1 MSDSDGGEKKAGVP
15 SWQLKT
21 KDESAKEE
29 QKPAP
34 ESPSRATIIE
44 QAKKFLEE
52 DEVRNASTDKKIS
65 FLESKGLRSE
75 EIQALLGITK
85 NTEASS
91 EVLHLSLPDITLLNL
106 SRLPDHNLHN
116 HHLPLDNKHP
126 CNLQ

>member
-1 MSDSDGGEKKAGVP
+1 LDASAREIQECADHSFTTLTLFTMSDSDPGEKKAGVP

-21 KDESAKEE
+21 KEESAKDED
-29 QKPAP
+29 KPAP

-52 DEVRNASTDKKIS
+52 DEVRNASIDKQVT

-75 EIQALLGITK
+75 EIQALLGVTK

-91 EVLHLSLPDITLLNL
+91 EVALTTH
-106 SRLPDHNLHN
+106 
-116 HHLPLDNKHP
+116 
-126 CNLQ
+126 QA